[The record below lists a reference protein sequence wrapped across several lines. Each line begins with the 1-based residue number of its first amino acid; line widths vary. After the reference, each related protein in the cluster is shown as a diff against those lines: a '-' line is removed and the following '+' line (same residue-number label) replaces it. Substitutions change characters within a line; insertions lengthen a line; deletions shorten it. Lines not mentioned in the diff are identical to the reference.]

1 VAEPEILS
9 ALDPEQ
15 RSAAEAVR
23 GPVCIL
29 AGAGTGKTRA
39 ITHRIAFAIN
49 SGTVSPAHVLA
60 VTFTARAAGEL
71 RGRLRG
77 LGAGAVQARTFHSA
91 ALRQLQYFWPRTIG
105 GELPAILK
113 SKVPLLAEVAG
124 RLRLGL
130 SSSDL
135 RDVAS
140 EIEWMKALQRPPDDY
155 ASSVLLAH
163 RIAPRPVTEITALY
177 AGYEDLKVRK
187 KQFDFEDLLLHATA
201 LLETEPAVALQVRD
215 QYRYFVVDEYQD
227 VNPAQQ
233 RLLDAWLGDRDD
245 LCVVGD
251 PEQTIYSFA
260 GASPEYL
267 TGFST
272 RYPKATVVRLV
283 RDYRSTPQVVALA
296 NRLSGGALVAQLPPG
311 PVPAVDSYSD
321 EVAEAAAVALN
332 RPAPSSSRRREGP
345 SFMFR
350 VSIASSTA
358 GSIFFL
364 I

>member
-1 VAEPEILS
+1 MINWSGASTALTMCCSVSLPAGLAGSCSQQSVDIASSCTYPFSTSHPLDARPSVGPACQDGPVTLTADADILS

-15 RSAAEAVR
+15 REAVEAIR

-39 ITHRIAFAIN
+39 ITHRIAFA
-49 SGTVSPAHVLA
+49 VSTGVVAPAHVLA
-60 VTFTARAAGEL
+60 VTFTVRAAGEL
-71 RGRLRG
+71 RGRLRA
-77 LGAGAVQARTFHSA
+77 LGVGTVQARTFHSA

-105 GELPAILK
+105 GELPTILK
-113 SKVPLLAEVAG
+113 SKVPLLAEVGG
-124 RLRLGL
+124 RMRLGL
-130 SSSDL
+130 SASDL

-155 ASSVLLAH
+155 ASSVQLAH

-177 AGYEDLKVRK
+177 AGYE
-187 KQFDFEDLLLHATA
+187 
-201 LLETEPAVALQVRD
+201 
-215 QYRYFVVDEYQD
+215 D

-260 GASPEYL
+260 GASAEYL

-272 RYPKATVVRLV
+272 RYP
-283 RDYRSTPQVVALA
+283 
-296 NRLSGGALVAQLPPG
+296 
-311 PVPAVDSYSD
+311 
-321 EVAEAAAVALN
+321 
-332 RPAPSSSRRREGP
+332 
-345 SFMFR
+345 
-350 VSIASSTA
+350 
-358 GSIFFL
+358 
-364 I
+364 